1 MPDELS
7 GGLGNGDPGQAG
19 VSLGRLLQERLLRS
33 AAGGTDSI
41 PADLTVT
48 WCLPWD
54 EAVPGDTPLAG
65 ILVYAQGGQVSPAGL
80 RALERRGAGAL
91 AVAGPYANDL
101 VSPLPV
107 LHVSESVS
115 FRDLSHL
122 VGELVLARE
131 THVIRYG
138 LSVHH
143 SLVELL
149 YRGAGLDALC
159 FQMARLSA
167 TAAAILDTQFR
178 VLAFEPGSDRDLGPD
193 TIAAALR
200 STVTPPPDVERR
212 HSAQVATW
220 TGPGEAPLTLVTSP
234 ILLAGR
240 HDGWVAVIGT
250 DQPPHP
256 HDLAEHRVVA
266 EQSATIVGTEMLRMR
281 SIEQAEERARGDFVQ
296 ALLHGRFATAREME
310 ARAAHYGFPVGADYG
325 VIVAGGLPEPG
336 APESHTALP
345 QYAAAATRLA
355 PAEGSQTL
363 ATMIGDVLAVIRE
376 VPPAIGPSGPET
388 GDRALGEYAAALR
401 KDLTRRVGRP
411 VTVAW
416 GRAVHGADKI
426 FDSYREARLAL
437 ELCGRLGIQG
447 ARGFSGMRVFA
458 TLAELAD
465 NEKARSFAADLL
477 APLRGQHTG
486 VADLEKS
493 VVTYVAS
500 GGNINAAARELHIH
514 RNTMLYRLDRASRLL
529 NLDLREAEHQFSVW
543 LACKLDLFFDTART
557 VDKDV
562 SPR

>member
-1 MPDELS
+1 MPDELTD
-7 GGLGNGDPGQAG
+7 GLGNEDPGLAG
-19 VSLGRLLQERLLRS
+19 VPLGRLLQERLLR
-33 AAGGTDSI
+33 AGTGGMENI
-41 PADLTVT
+41 PADRVLT

-54 EAVPGDTPLAG
+54 EAVSGAAPLAG

-80 RALERRGAGAL
+80 EALERRGAEAL
-91 AVAGPYANDL
+91 AVAGPYVRDGA
-101 VSPLPV
+101 SSLPV
-107 LHVSESVS
+107 LHVSEGVS
-115 FRDLSHL
+115 FRDLSRL
-122 VGELVLARE
+122 VGELALARE

-167 TAAAILDTQFR
+167 AAAAILDIQFR
-178 VLAFEPGSDRDLGPD
+178 VLAFDPGPDRDLDPD
-193 TIAAALR
+193 TVAAALR
-200 STVTPPPDVERR
+200 STLTPPADVERR
-212 HSAQVATW
+212 HGAQVTAW
-220 TGPGEAPLTLVTSP
+220 AGPGAAPLTLVTSP
-234 ILLAGR
+234 IVLAGR

-256 HDLAEHRVVA
+256 HDLSEHRVVA

-296 ALLHGRFATAREME
+296 ALLHGRFTTAREME
-310 ARAAHYGFPVGADYG
+310 ARAAHYEFAVSADYG
-325 VIVAGGLPEPG
+325 VIVAGGLPGPG
-336 APESHTALP
+336 ALESLSAPP
-345 QYAAAATRLA
+345 QYAAAAVRLA
-355 PAEGSQTL
+355 SAGGPHTL
-363 ATMIGDVLAVIRE
+363 ATMIGGVLAVVRE
-376 VPPAIGPSGPET
+376 IPSAAGSPGPEA
-388 GDRALGEYAAALR
+388 GDRALGEYAVALR

-416 GRAVHGADKI
+416 GRMVHGADKI
-426 FDSYREARLAL
+426 FDSYRDARLAL
-437 ELCGRLGIQG
+437 ELCGRLGIQD

-465 NEKARSFAADLL
+465 SEKARSFAADLL
-477 APLRGQHTG
+477 APLRDQHAG

-493 VVTYVAS
+493 VIAYVRS

-529 NLDLREAEHQFSVW
+529 SLDLREAEHQFAVW
-543 LACKLDLFFDTART
+543 LACKLDLLFETERT
-557 VDKDV
+557 VAKDV
-562 SPR
+562 SPG